1 MRVGFHLL
9 PRASYAERKGK
20 LNFQRKKRQRQMI
33 RQIPNSYFPVPN
45 REKKRGREFGQLW
58 IVVRKKE
65 GVSALGTTVKLTGHG
80 ETKKKNGIQHLKNIV

>member
-1 MRVGFHLL
+1 MRVGFLLL
-9 PRASYAERKGK
+9 PRASDAERKGK
-20 LNFQRKKRQRQMI
+20 LNFQRKTSTEMI

-65 GVSALGTTVKLTGHG
+65 GVSALRTTVKLTGHG

>member
-1 MRVGFHLL
+1 
-9 PRASYAERKGK
+9 
-20 LNFQRKKRQRQMI
+20 MI

-80 ETKKKNGIQHLKNIV
+80 ETKKKNGIQHLKNIVWKQDYSKVNNPRPSSCLSRCSQL